1 MFKRVSSIAMVTLLA
16 SAGAALAHEHK
27 VMGTVTMNMAS
38 SNQLMMKTTD
48 GHDVTVNVT
57 PKTKITRGN
66 DTVKLDSIREKT
78 RVVVTTASDEA
89 PYEAMAIQVGAAAK
103 QAPKQSPAKKKQ

>member
-1 MFKRVSSIAMVTLLA
+1 MFKRVFSIAVVTLLA
-16 SAGAALAHEHK
+16 TAGAALAHEHK
-27 VMGTVTMNMAS
+27 VMGTVTMNMAK

-48 GHDVTVNVT
+48 GHDVTVTVT
-57 PKTKITRGN
+57 PKTKITRGK
-66 DTVKLDSIREKT
+66 DTVKLDSIKDKT

-103 QAPKQSPAKKKQ
+103 EAAKKEAPAEKR